1 MSNSPIGG
9 SSEQEAGKTM
19 FSFIQNIPF
28 KGLVSLVLAGAGLA
42 SMFVGVILLVFITEL
57 RSAGLITI
65 VLGGIFITVA
75 VMISLNSILQSIA
88 GRRGRY
94 GANTIVMMVAFLTLS
109 VLIYVFGINA

>member
-42 SMFVGVILLVFITEL
+42 SMFVGVILLVWRKFS
-57 RSAGLITI
+57 RSC
-65 VLGGIFITVA
+65 FCA
-75 VMISLNSILQSIA
+75 VWRSKT
-88 GRRGRY
+88 GFHWR
-94 GANTIVMMVAFLTLS
+94 F
-109 VLIYVFGINA
+109 